1 MLAHAGADTTILGGE
16 DADCVDMTAEGCARR
31 FGFVAV
37 ADAIKRGAQEY
48 QVVLL
53 IRAAVCLSSRAR
65 AVNAH
70 GRMP

>member
-48 QVVLL
+48 QVAL
-53 IRAAVCLSSRAR
+53 II
-65 AVNAH
+65 
-70 GRMP
+70 